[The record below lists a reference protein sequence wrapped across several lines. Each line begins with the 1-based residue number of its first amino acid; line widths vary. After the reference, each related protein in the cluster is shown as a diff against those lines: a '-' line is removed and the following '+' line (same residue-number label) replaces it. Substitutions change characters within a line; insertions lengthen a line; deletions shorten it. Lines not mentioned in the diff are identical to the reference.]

1 MAYENLF
8 NGRLVL
14 FTNNDKRTE
23 KSPDMGGTIE
33 FQLQDALALAEWI
46 TAQPGEE
53 NYAGDKVIKVP
64 VSAWHRESKKG
75 TNFVSGSVSVAK
87 PQDEETDELPF

>member
-14 FTNNDKRTE
+14 FANNEKRSE
-23 KSPDMGGTIE
+23 KSPDMSGSIE
-33 FQLQDALALAEWI
+33 FDLSNALALAEWI

-53 NYAGDKVIKVP
+53 NYAGDKKGKLRNQETWPDISCLRNFGERP
-64 VSAWHRESKKG
+64 REAGPGAS
-75 TNFVSGSVSVAK
+75 
-87 PQDEETDELPF
+87 

>member
-14 FTNNDKRTE
+14 FTNNEKRSE

-33 FQLQDALALAEWI
+33 FQLQDALAFAEWV

-64 VSAWHRESKKG
+64 VSAWHRESKSG
-75 TNFVSGSVSVAK
+75 NNFISGSVSVSK
-87 PQDEETDELPF
+87 PQEQEKNDLPF

>member
-8 NGRLVL
+8 QGRLVL
-14 FTNNDKRTE
+14 FTNNEKRSE
-23 KSPDMGGTIE
+23 KSPDMSGTIE
-33 FQLQDALALAEWI
+33 FDLSNALALAEWI

-64 VSAWHRESKKG
+64 VSAWNRESKKG